1 MRARPETYLGH
12 RRGEHCA
19 SPGGAAFNE
28 RRAYELPE
36 RLRLNNWALTG
47 EWTVGYEKVVLDR
60 RGVRL
65 HVRVVD
71 AHRPHEY
78 ME

>member
-1 MRARPETYLGH
+1 MGAASTV
-12 RRGEHCA
+12 A

-71 AHRPHEY
+71 PHRQHEY